1 MSAAE
6 PPQGANSAPA
16 RGSAAA
22 KPQAWG
28 DHTSAPEASRAASDG
43 ATNRIATFRNRYGR
57 FLEWIVSALMLILF
71 FEVTLGVVFRA
82 IGQSL
87 IWYDEIASVLLAWL
101 TFYGAALASVKRAHI
116 GCPELVDAMPW
127 PARRIVNIIAQL
139 LVIAFFVLLGGVGVA
154 IMPVLATDALVSVP
168 EVPMSIVQSVIPISS
183 ALIVI
188 AELLQLAE
196 LIRGREPPAAG
207 GLSLSEGLH

>member
-1 MSAAE
+1 M
-6 PPQGANSAPA
+6 
-16 RGSAAA
+16 
-22 KPQAWG
+22 
-28 DHTSAPEASRAASDG
+28 SAPETARTASVGVNNTTRDFIAA
-43 ATNRIATFRNRYGR
+43 FRDRYGR
-57 FLEWIVSALMLILF
+57 FLEWVVSALMLVLF

-127 PARRIVNIIAQL
+127 RARRIVNIIAQL
-139 LVIAFFVLLGGVGVA
+139 LVIAFFVLLGGVGIA

-183 ALIVI
+183 ALIFI

-196 LIRGREPPAAG
+196 LIRGKEPLVAAG
-207 GLSLSEGLH
+207 GVSLSEGLQ

>member
-1 MSAAE
+1 M
-6 PPQGANSAPA
+6 
-16 RGSAAA
+16 
-22 KPQAWG
+22 
-28 DHTSAPEASRAASDG
+28 SAPETAGARLAASGDFIG
-43 ATNRIATFRNRYGR
+43 AFRDRYGR
-57 FLEWIVSALMLILF
+57 FLEWVVSALMLILF

-82 IGQSL
+82 IGASL

-116 GCPELVDAMPW
+116 GCPELVERASW
-127 PARRIVNIIAQL
+127 PVRRAINIVAQL

-188 AELLQLAE
+188 AELLQLTE
-196 LIRGREPPAAG
+196 LIRGKEPPAAG
-207 GLSLSEGLH
+207 GLPLSEGLQ

>member
-1 MSAAE
+1 MSADG
-6 PPQGANSAPA
+6 PTVDRIGA
-16 RGSAAA
+16 
-22 KPQAWG
+22 
-28 DHTSAPEASRAASDG
+28 
-43 ATNRIATFRNRYGR
+43 FRNGYGR
-57 FLEWIVSALMLILF
+57 FLERVVSALMLVLF

-82 IGQSL
+82 IGASL

-116 GCPELVDAMPW
+116 ACPELVDAMPW
-127 PARRIVNIIAQL
+127 PARRVVNILAQL

-168 EVPMSIVQSVIPISS
+168 EVPMSVVQSVIPISS
-183 ALIVI
+183 AMIVI

-196 LIRGREPPAAG
+196 LVRQREPPAAS